1 MSIGILGRKLGMTQI
16 YTEEGQAVPITVVEA
31 GPCPIIDIKTPDRN
45 GYSALA
51 VGFGDAKVQKMNKPM
66 KGIFAAAK
74 VDPKKVV
81 REFRV
86 DNTDEFTVGQD
97 ITVDLFE
104 TGEKVNITGWSKGKG
119 FAGVIKRFG
128 FGGNPATH
136 GVSKTHRKPGSSGG
150 SSYPGKVF
158 KGKTM
163 PGRLGNERVTVKN
176 LLVVAVDPGN
186 NLLLIKGA
194 IPGARNALVMVTKQ
208 G

>member
-45 GYSALA
+45 GYSALT

-86 DNTDEFTVGQD
+86 DKTDEFSVGQD

>member
-45 GYSALA
+45 GYSALT

-86 DNTDEFTVGQD
+86 DKTDEFTVGQD

>member
-45 GYSALA
+45 GYSALT

-86 DNTDEFTVGQD
+86 DKIDDFSVGQD

-104 TGEKVNITGWSKGKG
+104 TGEKVNVTGWSKGKG